1 MFVIHSNQQRK
12 SLKKTVDENLKCN
25 VSILPTGY
33 YFTWEGTDVEN
44 VAVGVTR
51 VRENN
56 RSKVVEAEIEVA
68 VDSKHNGLKPL
79 LTHIR
84 TNLLSI
90 SARNTLV
97 KAVRDSCFT
106 EELQYYP
113 WDTIIHQVCN
123 ITVRELRKGET
134 IEVLTAD
141 YGAKAPEYLLLPMI
155 VKNSPA
161 ILYAE
166 RSSAKSLFAILIS
179 IILTLPWHDNP
190 FDLRITPN
198 DRHTV
203 LYLDWESDGRIT
215 GWQKE
220 RLLRGLGLGF
230 CDIHYLHCARPLV
243 DSVDNI
249 LDAIGECKADVVI
262 IDSLGMAVG
271 DDLNITAPA
280 FAFWGAVRQLPVTP
294 IILAHTS
301 KDITN
306 RRKTVYG
313 NAYYEAEARSIWELE
328 KQQDYNEDEL
338 TLSMFHRKPPPF
350 AGYHKPFGFRFI
362 FTEDGIN
369 VLPCEPILDKR
380 EKGIADVSEA
390 DIVAAVLGEND
401 EPVMPK
407 ELFEQCKGA
416 GHPLPLANIKV
427 YLARL
432 VKAEKVKK
440 VTGGYIS
447 NSNNGNT
454 VTA

>member
-1 MFVIHSNQQRK
+1 V
-12 SLKKTVDENLKCN
+12 KTVVDENLKCN
-25 VSILPTGY
+25 VVILPTGY
-33 YFTWEGTDVEN
+33 YFTWEGSDVKN

-51 VRENN
+51 IRENN
-56 RSKVVEAEIEVA
+56 RSKVVEAEMEIA
-68 VDSKHNGLKPL
+68 VDDKQHRTGLRPI

-84 TNLLSI
+84 TNLLSV
-90 SARNTLV
+90 SARNTLA
-97 KAVRDSCFT
+97 KAIRDSSFT
-106 EELQYYP
+106 EELRYYP

-123 ITVRELRKGET
+123 ITLRELRKGED
-134 IEVLTAD
+134 IEMLNAD
-141 YGAKAPEYLLLPMI
+141 HGNKAPEYLLYPMF
-155 VKNSPA
+155 VKNSPT

-166 RSSAKSLFAILIS
+166 RSSAKSLFAVLIS

-190 FDLRITPN
+190 YDLIISSR

-203 LYLDWESDGRIT
+203 LYLDWESDGSIT

-220 RLLRGLGLGF
+220 RLLKGLGLGF
-230 CDIHYLHCARPLV
+230 CDIHYLHCNRPLV
-243 DSVDNI
+243 DSVDNL
-249 LDAIGECKADVVI
+249 LDAIGKCKADVVI

-301 KDITN
+301 KDMTN

-313 NAYYEAEARSIWELE
+313 NAYYEAEARGVWELE
-328 KQQDYNEDEL
+328 KQQDYDSEEL

-350 AGYHKPFGFRFI
+350 AGYHKPFGFRFT
-362 FTEDGIN
+362 FMEGGIN
-369 VLPCEPILDKR
+369 VMPCEPVLDKR
-380 EKGIADVSEA
+380 EKGVADVSES
-390 DIVAAVLGEND
+390 DIVDAVLVEND

-407 ELFEQCKGA
+407 ELFEQCKSA

-432 VKAEKVKK
+432 VKAGKVSK
-440 VTGGYIS
+440 VVGGYIS
-447 NSNNGNT
+447 NSNNGNSVT
-454 VTA
+454 V